1 MALRK
6 SCFLFVASHPTKKGA
21 IDRGGGVFNERRP
34 RHRPF
39 ILPLKGRR
47 SEGQWRGEGAAKQVA
62 GRVHSVSSE
71 SRNCSSTKVCRTDA
85 KPSLTFACLPAASL
99 HTLGSPPIFTSPFL
113 LRPLPFSVSKLLLS
127 FPLGDVRSPQRRSTK
142 PPLFIGSRWTRLTV
156 VL

>member
-1 MALRK
+1 M
-6 SCFLFVASHPTKKGA
+6 VSHPTKKGA
-21 IDRGGGVFNERRP
+21 IDRAGRLVRVFNERRP
-34 RHRPF
+34 RDGPF

-71 SRNCSSTKVCRTDA
+71 SQNCSELLLNK
-85 KPSLTFACLPAASL
+85 SLSDGREAQPDLCLPSFSQSA
-99 HTLGSPPIFTSPFL
+99 HFRVSPDFHLTVPP
-113 LRPLPFSVSKLLLS
+113 PFSSLIFSKLLLS
-127 FPLGDVRSPQRRSTK
+127 FLLCDVHSPQRSSTK